1 MIFFIFINTNMY
13 NKLQKQTVSEKKLR
27 GLRTKNKKQGNVK
40 YSKFGQIT
48 CEILNKLKKS
58 LKL

>member
-1 MIFFIFINTNMY
+1 MY